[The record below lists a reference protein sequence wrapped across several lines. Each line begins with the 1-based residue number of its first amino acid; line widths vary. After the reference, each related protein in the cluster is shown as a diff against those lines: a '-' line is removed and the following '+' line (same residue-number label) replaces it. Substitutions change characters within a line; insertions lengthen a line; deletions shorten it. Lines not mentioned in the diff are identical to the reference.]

1 MKILT
6 LFLKWIWQT
15 LGTVFIC
22 PKRISRLKKSAWKR
36 ILPVYLTI
44 VNKGRH
50 DLCWVRTCQS
60 EFSKLVQVE
69 SLYQGKNFT
78 KYGKVYGR
86 MLLEEVS
93 IKYFIE
99 NNFFF

>member
-1 MKILT
+1 MLT
-6 LFLKWIWQT
+6 
-15 LGTVFIC
+15 
-22 PKRISRLKKSAWKR
+22 
-36 ILPVYLTI
+36 
-44 VNKGRH
+44 KGRH

-69 SLYQGKNFT
+69 SLYQGKDFT

-93 IKYFIE
+93 NKCFIE